1 MRMTIRG
8 GNINLATFMEQQ
20 ETLMKK
26 GLPMFRTD

>member
-1 MRMTIRG
+1 MTIRG